1 MKKNIHIIL
10 SMILLL
16 VTIAIFGPV
25 ELYCTNYDEF
35 WFSPKDMMIVSVI
48 LFVVIGVLGG
58 IIGLLLKGKAREIY
72 SCILFS
78 VGIASYLQGNYINI
92 NYGVLNGKD
101 INWGQ
106 YWGYAILDTLIW
118 LLIIGVSVFL
128 YTHKAD
134 IFRKIQT
141 YASIWII
148 AIEFVTLG
156 VLLMTTDVLKNEK
169 STYYLSDEGIYEVSE
184 KDNIIIFVLDTFDDA
199 YYQEIYNE
207 DPEKYQDVFSDFTYF
222 RNALAGG
229 APTKYGMPAIITGE
243 HYPGTISYSEYI
255 QQSFDKDGIYTTLQ
269 KKNYDVGIYSES
281 IFVPDGADT
290 LVNNQMSSGYAVSN
304 YPRLSMKYLSLTLYK
319 YMPHI
324 LKKYFWIYTGE
335 FDQFMQGNSANE
347 YIFNDEEFCK
357 ELLKSGLEVNKE
369 KNVFRIIHLM
379 GPHPPYTLDEYA
391 SPSEAGQT
399 SAVIQGKGALYIVE
413 NYIERMKSLGVYD
426 SSTIVVMAD
435 HGAWNTM
442 EHGMLLV
449 KLKNDSKK
457 YAESDAPVSYYDL
470 HATLFKELGIDNGL
484 SFFEIPLEKRTR
496 YFYAHTGD
504 GKKMSVTEYVAE
516 GNSSVDFTIQPTGTI
531 LSQTIKDEKY
541 EYGTQLTFGDKNT
554 ASPFILSGISMSDP
568 DSYSWTNGT
577 ECKFSFEF
585 GKKPKKNLQ
594 VTLDVM
600 RIYND
605 KQRVICYANDKI
617 CYRDVLSEGKQI
629 RFIIP
634 KDQLQDEVL
643 TLRFELPDAVSPS
656 EIAGGEYADV
666 RVLALAITGFRIDE
680 TDEEATI
687 PVYSESDHYSFGV
700 DGNAD
705 EYLMTGW
712 YEPENGHNWATNHAE
727 FAIKTDRICDYDLN
741 VYYGNYELSGDT
753 DVYLND
759 VLIGTA
765 KVSDSKLNIL
775 VPKELL
781 NEDGNQVLL
790 FNTPN
795 AVSPNDAE
803 GAADKRVLGIC
814 LYSIDVI
821 PIDEE

>member
-25 ELYCTNYDEF
+25 ELYCTNYEEF
-35 WFSPKDMMIVSVI
+35 WFSLKDMMIVSII
-48 LFVVIGVLGG
+48 LFAVIGVLGG

-72 SCILFS
+72 GCILFS
-78 VGIASYLQGNYINI
+78 VGIAAYLQGNYINI

-106 YWGYAILDTLIW
+106 YRGYAILDTLIW
-118 LLIIGVSVFL
+118 LSIIGVSVFL
-128 YTHKAD
+128 YTHKPN
-134 IFRKIQT
+134 ILRKVQT
-141 YASIWII
+141 YASIWIV

-169 STYYLSDEGIYEVSE
+169 SAYYLSDEGIYEVSE

-207 DPEKYQDVFSDFTYF
+207 NPEKYQDVFSDFTYF

-229 APTKYGMPAIITGE
+229 ASTKVGMPVIITGE
-243 HYPGTISYSEYI
+243 HYPGTVSYSEYI
-255 QQSFDKDGIYTTLQ
+255 QQSFDQDGIYTTLQ
-269 KKNYDVGIYSES
+269 KKNYDVGIYSNS
-281 IFVPDGADT
+281 IFVPDAVDT

-304 YPRLSMKYLSLTLYK
+304 YPKLSMKYLSLTLYK

-324 LKKYFWIYTGE
+324 LKKFFWIYTGE

-347 YIFNDEEFCK
+347 YIFNDAEFCK
-357 ELLKSGLEVNKE
+357 KMLESGLEVNRE
-369 KNVFRIIHLM
+369 KNAFRIIHLM

-391 SPSEAGQT
+391 SPSDAGQT
-399 SAVIQGKGALYIVE
+399 SAVVQGKGALYIVE

-457 YAESDAPVSYYDL
+457 YTESDAPVSYYDL
-470 HATLFKELGIDNGL
+470 HATLFKELGIDKGL
-484 SFFEIPLEKRTR
+484 SFYEIPLEKRTR
-496 YFYAHTGD
+496 YFYKLKSD
-504 GKKMSVTEYVAE
+504 EKKMSVTEYVAE
-516 GNSSVDFTIQPTGTI
+516 GDFNVDFTIQPTGTI
-531 LSQTIKDEKY
+531 LSQTLKKEKY
-541 EYGTQLTFGDKNT
+541 KYGTQLRFGGENT
-554 ASPFILSGISMSDP
+554 AFPYILSGISTVDMQD
-568 DSYSWTNGT
+568 YSWTDGT

-585 GKKPKKNLQ
+585 EKKPKKNLQ

-600 RIYND
+600 TINGD

-617 CYRDVLSEGKQI
+617 CCRDVLSGGKQI
-629 RFIIP
+629 KFIIP
-634 KDQLQDEVL
+634 KDKLQEEPL
-643 TLRFELPDAVSPS
+643 TLRFELPDAASPS
-656 EIAGGEYADV
+656 DTAGGEYADI

-680 TDEEATI
+680 TDEEVTI

-700 DGNAD
+700 DGNAN
-705 EYLMTGW
+705 EYLLTGW
-712 YEPENGHNWATNHAE
+712 HDPETGHNWASSYAE
-727 FAIKTDRICDYDLN
+727 IVIKTDRLCDYDLN
-741 VYYGNYELSGDT
+741 VYYGSYEFSGDT

-765 KVSDSKLNIL
+765 KVSDSRLNIL

-781 NEDGNQVLL
+781 NEDGNQVLS

-795 AVSPNDAE
+795 AVSPNEVE
-803 GAADKRVLGIC
+803 GAGDSRILGIC
-814 LYSIDVI
+814 LYSIDMK
-821 PIDEE
+821 

>member
-25 ELYCTNYDEF
+25 ELYCTNYEEF
-35 WFSPKDMMIVSVI
+35 WFSPKNMMIVSII
-48 LFVVIGVLGG
+48 LFVVIGILGG
-58 IIGLLLKGKAREIY
+58 IIGLLLKGKAREVY

-78 VGIASYLQGNYINI
+78 VGIALYLQGNYINI

-106 YWGYAILDTLIW
+106 YRGYAILDTLIW
-118 LLIIGVSVFL
+118 LLIIGVSFFL
-128 YTHKAD
+128 YKHKAD

-156 VLLMTTDVLKNEK
+156 VLLLTTDVLKNEK

-207 DPEKYQDVFSDFTYF
+207 NPEKYQDVFSDFTYF

-229 APTKYGMPAIITGE
+229 ASTKVGMPVIITGE
-243 HYPGTISYSEYI
+243 HYPGTVSYSEYI
-255 QQSFDKDGIYTTLQ
+255 QQAFDKDGIYTTLQ
-269 KKNYDVGIYSES
+269 EKNYDVGIYSNS

-290 LVNNQMSSGYAVSN
+290 LVNNQMSSGYAVSS

-335 FDQFMQGNSANE
+335 FDQFMRGNSANE
-347 YIFNDEEFCK
+347 YIINDEKFCK

-391 SPSEAGQT
+391 SPSDAGQT
-399 SAVIQGKGALYIVE
+399 SAVVQGKGALYIVE
-413 NYIERMKSLGVYD
+413 KYIERMKSLGVYD

-449 KLKNDSKK
+449 KLKNDSKQ
-457 YAESDAPVSYYDL
+457 YTESDAPVSYYDL
-470 HATLFKELGIDNGL
+470 HATLFKELGIDKGL
-484 SFFEIPLEKRTR
+484 SFYEIPLVKRTR
-496 YFYAHTGD
+496 YFYTLRGD
-504 GKKMSVTEYVAE
+504 EKKMSVTEYVAE
-516 GNSSVDFTIQPTGTI
+516 GDFNVDFTIQPTGTI
-531 LSQTIKDEKY
+531 LSQALKKEKY
-541 EYGTQLTFGDKNT
+541 EYGTRLIFGGENT
-554 ASPFILSGISMSDP
+554 AFPFILSGISTVDMRD
-568 DSYSWTNGT
+568 YSWTDGT

-585 GKKPKKNLQ
+585 EKKPQKNLQ
-594 VTLDVM
+594 VILDVM
-600 RIYND
+600 TIYGD

-634 KDQLQDEVL
+634 KDKLQDETL
-643 TLRFELPDAVSPS
+643 TLRFELPDAASPS
-656 EIAGGEYADV
+656 DTAEGEYADT

-680 TDEEATI
+680 TDEEVTI

-700 DGNAD
+700 DGNAN
-705 EYLMTGW
+705 EYLLDGW
-712 YEPENGHNWATNHAE
+712 YEPGTDHNWASSYAE
-727 FAIKTDRICDYDLN
+727 IVIKTDRLCDYDLN
-741 VYYGNYELSGDT
+741 VYYGSYEFSGDT

-781 NEDGNQVLL
+781 NEDGNQVLS
-790 FNTPN
+790 FNTLN

-803 GAADKRVLGIC
+803 GAEDKRVLGIC
-814 LYSIDVI
+814 LYSIDAVAM
-821 PIDEE
+821 DEE